1 MEKIYYKHII
11 ITSGNQD
18 DVEREINSYIED
30 AGNIN
35 IISLNVIPEMA
46 GTENIEGYKV
56 PKFWYHI
63 SLTYTIA
70 EMRS

>member
-1 MEKIYYKHII
+1 MKKIYYKHML

-35 IISLNVIPEMA
+35 IISLNVVPEKVRDVDIDGYAIPK
-46 GTENIEGYKV
+46 Y
-56 PKFWYHI
+56 WYHI
-63 SLTYTIA
+63 SMAYTC
-70 EMRS
+70 EGE

>member
-1 MEKIYYKHII
+1 MEKIYYKHIL

-35 IISLNVIPEMA
+35 IISLNVIPEMV
-46 GTENIEGYKV
+46 GTEYIEGYKV

-63 SLTYTIA
+63 SLAYTSTG
-70 EMRS
+70 E